1 VLEKVRIF
9 DYMVNVGD
17 VKSMIVHPAT
27 STHYGLPEE
36 VKNKAGVFDDTL
48 RISVG
53 TEDANDLINDLSQA
67 LEE

>member
-1 VLEKVRIF
+1 
-9 DYMVNVGD
+9 MVNVGD

-27 STHYGLPEE
+27 STHYGLPED

-53 TEDANDLINDLSQA
+53 TEDANDLINDLSIA
-67 LEE
+67 LK